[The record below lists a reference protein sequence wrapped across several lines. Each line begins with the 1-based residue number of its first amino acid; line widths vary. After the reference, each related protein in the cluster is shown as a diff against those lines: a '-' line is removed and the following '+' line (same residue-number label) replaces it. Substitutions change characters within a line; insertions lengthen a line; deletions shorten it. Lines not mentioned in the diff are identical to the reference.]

1 MMVCSIS
8 DECKHCSE
16 CHKALK
22 RCFVYNSIEMPK
34 GEGHN
39 ERHVLKCYSHF
50 APKMEWFEQFIKY
63 EDDFDEKHSLGISD
77 A

>member
-1 MMVCSIS
+1 
-8 DECKHCSE
+8 
-16 CHKALK
+16 
-22 RCFVYNSIEMPK
+22 MPK